1 MKQISIKA
9 ARINKDLTQKD
20 LAKRLNVS
28 NKTVSNWENGRSV
41 PKADKI
47 EALCSI
53 LEMPYDQINFLPR
66 NHL

>member
-9 ARINKDLTQKD
+9 ARINKDLTQKE

-47 EALCSI
+47 ESLCAI
-53 LEMPYDQINFLPR
+53 LEMPYDQINFLPYNR
-66 NHL
+66 L

>member
-9 ARINKDLTQKD
+9 ARINKDLTQKE

-47 EALCSI
+47 ESLCAI